1 MSHCAFCSIV
11 AEGSSAYRLYENDH
25 SLGFLDIE
33 PATRGHTLVIPMS
46 HYETLTDIPTSLAGD
61 VFQTIPRVASAL
73 ESAYQLE
80 GYNIVQSNGVS
91 AGQDVF
97 HAHIHV
103 IPRYEED
110 TLALEWSGEGSDET
124 RQQEIATKI
133 RDELSPQP

>member
-11 AEGSSAYRLYENDH
+11 AEDSSAHRLYEDDH
-25 SLGFLDIE
+25 SFAFLDIE
-33 PATRGHTLVIPMS
+33 PATRGHTLVIPKS

-61 VFQTIPRVASAL
+61 VFQTVHRVASAL

-110 TLALEWSGEGSDET
+110 TVALGWNGEESDET